1 MKKVISIL
9 VCLVFVLALFTAC
22 SSSNDKSADTAA
34 PGNDNPVTAVPADS
48 GKTYTLKM
56 AHHLNP
62 DHEEA
67 RAFQA
72 IADLVAERTD
82 GRLTITIF
90 PSSQMGSEREVDE
103 MVQMGTVDIG
113 ISDGATWATVLG
125 VDELAVWSLPFMY
138 ANTDGQ
144 RAIMESEYFIPA
156 AEPYFLQAG
165 VRPLWAVGSDIR
177 GTMTV
182 DKPIQTADD
191 VVGLKIRI
199 PEINLYAQLW
209 KALGANPTTT
219 PMSEAYTALS
229 QGVVDGVELGPNT
242 IINYN
247 LQEVC
252 KYFTLTGHMAS
263 TRFIS
268 VNDAN
273 WQKIPEDLRNTM
285 LEVVD
290 ELWDAQ
296 FEHHV
301 VAYEETLQQMRDA
314 GVEILELSAGERE
327 KMIEKCA
334 PIYQTYRDMG
344 LSDLV
349 DKLLELGA
357 G

>member
-1 MKKVISIL
+1 
-9 VCLVFVLALFTAC
+9 
-22 SSSNDKSADTAA
+22 
-34 PGNDNPVTAVPADS
+34 
-48 GKTYTLKM
+48 
-56 AHHLNP
+56 
-62 DHEEA
+62 
-67 RAFQA
+67 
-72 IADLVAERTD
+72 
-82 GRLTITIF
+82 
-90 PSSQMGSEREVDE
+90 
-103 MVQMGTVDIG
+103 
-113 ISDGATWATVLG
+113 
-125 VDELAVWSLPFMY
+125 
-138 ANTDGQ
+138 
-144 RAIMESEYFIPA
+144 
-156 AEPYFLQAG
+156 
-165 VRPLWAVGSDIR
+165 
-177 GTMTV
+177 
-182 DKPIQTADD
+182 
-191 VVGLKIRI
+191 
-199 PEINLYAQLW
+199 
-209 KALGANPTTT
+209 
-219 PMSEAYTALS
+219 
-229 QGVVDGVELGPNT
+229 
-242 IINYN
+242 
-247 LQEVC
+247 
-252 KYFTLTGHMAS
+252 MAS